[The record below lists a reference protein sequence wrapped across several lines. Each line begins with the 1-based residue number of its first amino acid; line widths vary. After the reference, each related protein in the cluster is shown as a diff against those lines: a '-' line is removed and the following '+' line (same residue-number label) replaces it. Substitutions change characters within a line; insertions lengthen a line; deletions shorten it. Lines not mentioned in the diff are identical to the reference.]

1 VSAEPVY
8 SVVIADDHVPT
19 RRGVRA
25 ALEDAGFEVRADVGS
40 GPAAVVAA
48 LEHQPDICV
57 LDVNMPGG
65 GIAAAAEI
73 AEALPNTQIVMLTV
87 SRDDADLFDALR
99 AGASGYL
106 LKDTDPERLP
116 FALRG
121 VLSGEAALPRELVA
135 RVIEEFR
142 GRGRRRRLPVLR
154 RLDVDLTDRE
164 WDVLELL
171 RDELP
176 TREIARRL
184 QISEVTVRRHVGTVL
199 KKLQVSDRAAAVRL
213 LDDAGG

>member
-1 VSAEPVY
+1 
-8 SVVIADDHVPT
+8 
-19 RRGVRA
+19 
-25 ALEDAGFEVRADVGS
+25 
-40 GPAAVVAA
+40 
-48 LEHQPDICV
+48 
-57 LDVNMPGG
+57 
-65 GIAAAAEI
+65 
-73 AEALPNTQIVMLTV
+73 
-87 SRDDADLFDALR
+87 
-99 AGASGYL
+99 
-106 LKDTDPERLP
+106 
-116 FALRG
+116 

-171 RDELP
+171 REELP

-199 KKLQVSDRAAAVRL
+199 KKLQVSDRAAAIRL